1 MPAHGDRW
9 AAGRGDRVLRL
20 TALTGL
26 PEIHPGDDLPGMIA
40 GLAATGG
47 ARPGDILCIA
57 QKVVS
62 KAEGRIVRLLEV
74 TPGPAARALAEI
86 TGKTPELC
94 ELILGE
100 SARIVR
106 QRGGTLIC
114 QTHHGF
120 VCANAGIDSSNA
132 DAGTVILL
140 PRDSDRSARRIAAAV
155 GAAVG
160 GRVGVVITDT
170 HGRAFRRGLVNVALG
185 VAGFDAVQDRRGET
199 DRNGRDHHHG
209 HARPQGGHAMAQQ
222 LGIAVH
228 QGQGNAHDG
237 AQQHGHN
244 HGPDDHGRT
253 VGQQPVTGD
262 HGGQHIHEQVAL
274 TQGGILGDLFAQF
287 SAIGGLRS
295 RRGLGHRIRS

>member
-1 MPAHGDRW
+1 
-9 AAGRGDRVLRL
+9 
-20 TALTGL
+20 
-26 PEIHPGDDLPGMIA
+26 MIA

-132 DAGTVILL
+132 DTGTVILL

-199 DRNGRDHHHG
+199 DRNGRILVATEQALADELAAASGVLMGKADG
-209 HARPQGGHAMAQQ
+209 HAVILITGVPTVPAPGTVTDLIRQEGH
-222 LGIAVH
+222 
-228 QGQGNAHDG
+228 
-237 AQQHGHN
+237 
-244 HGPDDHGRT
+244 
-253 VGQQPVTGD
+253 
-262 HGGQHIHEQVAL
+262 
-274 TQGGILGDLFAQF
+274 DLFREGPPISWRPRT
-287 SAIGGLRS
+287 SAPEVDAP
-295 RRGLGHRIRS
+295 